1 MPSNMGRIAVL
12 MPVVMALAD
21 RAGLP
26 AQGRGRTGLA
36 LVVGFGTFQLS
47 ASILPANVPNLVMVG
62 AAESAYGIRLAYLP
76 YLALHAP
83 VLGC

>member
-26 AQGRGRTGLA
+26 AQGRGRTGA
-36 LVVGFGTFQLS
+36 
-47 ASILPANVPNLVMVG
+47 
-62 AAESAYGIRLAYLP
+62 R
-76 YLALHAP
+76 
-83 VLGC
+83 